1 MCTLVRSIG
10 RGDGI
15 PVNIIWAILPFFL
28 FILYDVNGILWR
40 IRIFR
45 SFFLLGVVLII
56 INTSVQ
62 IVDNYTAGSVNLVY
76 LAPAVLCCVILF
88 YSLFFALPFQKTY
101 LSEQNPSQLCRTGLY
116 AMCRHPGVLWFAG
129 FYLFLSLLFPGREL
143 AVYSFVCSVCNI
155 VYAAF
160 QDIWSFP
167 RTFSDYDAYK
177 KEVPFLFPN
186 RKSILKV
193 LGAIK
198 NR

>member
-76 LAPAVLCCVILF
+76 LAPAVLCCVMLF

-116 AMCRHPGVLWFAG
+116 AMCRHPGVHGFAVSIC
-129 FYLFLSLLFPGREL
+129 FLSLSSTAASLRLFL
-143 AVYSFVCSVCNI
+143 VCSVCKS
-155 VYAAF
+155 YM
-160 QDIWSFP
+160 P
-167 RTFSDYDAYK
+167 
-177 KEVPFLFPN
+177 LFGYLEFT
-186 RKSILKV
+186 RDVFRLRR
-193 LGAIK
+193 L
-198 NR
+198 